1 MDFFYDG
8 QIRRYV
14 TQFMRVFIG
23 FKYQAGDKEER
34 LVPVMYGDLT
44 RQVAS
49 IIKDNSENKM
59 PTVPRISCYITGLEL
74 DTSRLADS
82 TFVSKMNIR
91 ERTYQDVAGQRVYG
105 TEQGAGYT
113 VERLMP
119 TPFKLKVKADV
130 WTSNT
135 DQKLQL
141 LEQILILFNPSLEV
155 QTTDNYVDWTSLSVI
170 YLTSTNFSSRSIPQG
185 TDTDI
190 DIASLEFEMPIYI
203 SPPTK
208 VKKLGVVRA
217 VINNMFTN
225 TGDAVNINNLIYNDS
240 DIQTAVEYKRYGI
253 VMLKADNGVA
263 GDYNISIVDVGQ
275 AVLDAG
281 LDLPP
286 EKIGKKLDW
295 QLILDQYGGYKEG
308 VSRITFK
315 QPNGSE
321 LVGSITVNPVDPTLL
336 VVSMDM
342 DTVPGNTLITTG
354 RNPDNTVY
362 TSVRSASKG
371 TIDAIINPYNFNPL
385 TTYGSKA
392 NYPVGLRYLMLD
404 DLNMFLA
411 PTQAASITSNIID
424 TDIDYYRIVRPDQKQ
439 KAGAANL
446 PRSYSNIFQTKVYVN
461 GTEVGFTEV
470 EDGGVF
476 ENFNNNTSV
485 NAGSFVVNNYYKIT
499 SLGNTVWSNIGAS
512 SNFTV
517 GTIFQATGIGLGSGT
532 ATQVYRT
539 TSGKYKIRLND
550 FPPLEDGNGNASVI
564 KYTIEKYT
572 YPDWYTEGDD
582 PDTLLVETDVYLP
595 GKPERSSGPLAW
607 KNLDD
612 SDVFIKANSIIEWN
626 SSRWVSVFDPDEV
639 ATNVYITNLRTGIQY
654 KWNGVQWLKS
664 FEGEY
669 LPGSWRLTLNP

>member
-59 PTVPRISCYITGLEL
+59 PTVPRIACYITGLEL

-82 TFVSKMNIR
+82 TFVSKVNVR
-91 ERTYQDVAGQRVYG
+91 ERTYEDVAGQRVYG

-119 TPFKLKVKADV
+119 TPFKLRVKADV

-185 TDTDI
+185 TETDI

-295 QLILDQYGGYKEG
+295 QLVLDQYGGYKEG
-308 VSRITFK
+308 VSRITFN
-315 QPNGSE
+315 QPNGGQ
-321 LVGSITVNPVDPTLL
+321 LVGSIAINPVDPTLL

-385 TTYGSKA
+385 TTYGTKA

-424 TDIDYYRIVRPDQKQ
+424 TDIDFYRIVRPDQKQ
-439 KAGAANL
+439 KASASNL

-461 GTEVGFTEV
+461 GVEVGFTEV

-476 ENFNNNTSV
+476 ETFALTS
-485 NAGSFVVNNYYKIT
+485 
-499 SLGNTVWSNIGAS
+499 
-512 SNFTV
+512 
-517 GTIFQATGIGLGSGT
+517 
-532 ATQVYRT
+532 YRT
-539 TSGKYKIRLND
+539 TSGKYKIRLNE

-607 KNLDD
+607 KNLDE

-626 SSRWVSVFDPDEV
+626 GSRWVSVFDPDEV

>member
-74 DTSRLADS
+74 DTGRLADS
-82 TFVSKMNIR
+82 TFVSKVNVR
-91 ERTYQDVAGQRVYG
+91 ERTYEDVAGQRVYG
-105 TEQGAGYT
+105 NEQGAGYT

-119 TPFKLKVKADV
+119 TPFKLKVKADI

-155 QTTDNYVDWTSLSVI
+155 QTTDNYIDWTSLSVI

-185 TDTDI
+185 TETDI

-217 VINNMFTN
+217 VVNNMFTN
-225 TGDAVNINNLIYNDS
+225 TGDAVNINNLIYNDG
-240 DIQTAVEYKRYGI
+240 DVVNTVEYKRYGI

-295 QLILDQYGGYKEG
+295 QLVLDQYGGYKEG
-308 VSRITFK
+308 VSRITFN
-315 QPNGSE
+315 QPNGGQ
-321 LVGSITVNPVDPTLL
+321 LVGTIVVNPMDPTLL

-342 DTVPGNTLITTG
+342 DTVPGNTLITEG
-354 RNPDNTVY
+354 RYPDNTVY

-424 TDIDYYRIVRPDQKQ
+424 TDIDFYRIVRPDQKQ
-439 KAGAANL
+439 KASASNL

-461 GTEVGFTEV
+461 GSEVGFTEV
-470 EDGGVF
+470 EDGGLF
-476 ENFNNNTSV
+476 ETFGPTS
-485 NAGSFVVNNYYKIT
+485 
-499 SLGNTVWSNIGAS
+499 
-512 SNFTV
+512 
-517 GTIFQATGIGLGSGT
+517 
-532 ATQVYRT
+532 YRT
-539 TSGKYKIRLND
+539 VSGKYKIRLNE

-595 GKPERSSGPLAW
+595 GKPERSSGPVAW

-626 SSRWVSVFDPDEV
+626 GSRWVSVFDPDEV

>member
-1 MDFFYDG
+1 
-8 QIRRYV
+8 
-14 TQFMRVFIG
+14 MRVFIG

-82 TFVSKMNIR
+82 TFVSKVNIR
-91 ERTYQDVAGQRVYG
+91 ERTYEDVAGQRVYG

-225 TGDAVNINNLIYNDS
+225 TGDAVNINNLIYNDG
-240 DIQTAVEYKRYGI
+240 DLQTAVEYKRYGI

-295 QLILDQYGGYKEG
+295 QLVLDQYGGYKEG

-315 QPNGSE
+315 QPNGGE

-342 DTVPGNTLITTG
+342 DTVPGNTLIATG
-354 RNPDNTVY
+354 RYPDNTVY

-385 TTYGSKA
+385 TTYGTKA

-411 PTQAASITSNIID
+411 PTRAASIATNIID

-439 KAGAANL
+439 KAAASNL
-446 PRSYSNIFQTKVYVN
+446 PKSYSNIYQTKVYVN
-461 GTEVGFTEV
+461 GVEVGFTEV

-476 ENFNNNTSV
+476 ETFASTS
-485 NAGSFVVNNYYKIT
+485 
-499 SLGNTVWSNIGAS
+499 
-512 SNFTV
+512 
-517 GTIFQATGIGLGSGT
+517 
-532 ATQVYRT
+532 YRT
-539 TSGKYKIRLND
+539 VSGKYKIRLNE
-550 FPPLEDGNGNASVI
+550 FPPLEDGNGVASVI

-572 YPDWYTEGDD
+572 YPDWFSEGDD

-595 GKPERSSGPLAW
+595 GKPERSSGPTAW

-626 SSRWVSVFDPDEV
+626 GSRWVSVFDPEEV
-639 ATNVYITNLRTGIQY
+639 TTNIYITNLRTGIQY
-654 KWNGVQWLKS
+654 KWDGVQWLKS

>member
-82 TFVSKMNIR
+82 TFVSKVNVR
-91 ERTYQDVAGQRVYG
+91 ERTYEDVAGQRVYG
-105 TEQGAGYT
+105 NEQGAGYT

-225 TGDAVNINNLIYNDS
+225 TGDAVNINNLIYNDG
-240 DIQTAVEYKRYGI
+240 DVQTAIEYKRYGI

-275 AVLDAG
+275 AVIDAG

-295 QLILDQYGGYKEG
+295 QLVLDQYGGYKEG

-315 QPNGSE
+315 QPNGGE
-321 LVGSITVNPVDPTLL
+321 LVGSIAVNPVDPTLL

-342 DTVPGNTLITTG
+342 DTVPGNTLIATG
-354 RNPDNTVY
+354 RYPDNTVY

-385 TTYGSKA
+385 TTYGTKA

-411 PTQAASITSNIID
+411 PTRAASIATNIID
-424 TDIDYYRIVRPDQKQ
+424 TDIDYYRIVRPDQRQ
-439 KAGAANL
+439 KASASNL

-461 GTEVGFTEV
+461 GVEVGFTEV
-470 EDGGVF
+470 EDGGLF
-476 ENFNNNTSV
+476 ETFSSTS
-485 NAGSFVVNNYYKIT
+485 
-499 SLGNTVWSNIGAS
+499 
-512 SNFTV
+512 
-517 GTIFQATGIGLGSGT
+517 
-532 ATQVYRT
+532 YRT
-539 TSGKYKIRLND
+539 VSGKYKIRLNE
-550 FPPLEDGNGNASVI
+550 FPPLEDSNGDASII

-572 YPDWYTEGDD
+572 YPDWFSEGDD
-582 PDTLLVETDVYLP
+582 PDTETVETDVYLP
-595 GKPERSSGPLAW
+595 GKPERSSGPTAW

-612 SDVFIKANSIIEWN
+612 SDTYIKANSIIEWN
-626 SSRWVSVFDPDEV
+626 GSRWVSVFDPEEV
-639 ATNVYITNLRTGIQY
+639 TTNLYITNLRTGIQY
-654 KWNGVQWLKS
+654 KWDGVQWLKS

>member
-23 FKYQAGDKEER
+23 FKYQAGDGDQR

-74 DTSRLADS
+74 DTTRLADS
-82 TFVSKMNIR
+82 TFVSKVNIR
-91 ERTYQDVAGQRVYG
+91 ERTYEDVAGQRVYG

-170 YLTSTNFSSRSIPQG
+170 YLTSTNFSSRSVPQG

-217 VINNMFTN
+217 VINNMFSN

-240 DIQTAVEYKRYGI
+240 DIQTVAEYKRYGI
-253 VMLKADNGVA
+253 VMLKADNGVS

-295 QLILDQYGGYKEG
+295 QLVLDQYGGYKEG

-354 RNPDNTVY
+354 RYPDNTVY

-385 TTYGSKA
+385 TTYGTKA

-424 TDIDYYRIVRPDQKQ
+424 TNIDYYRIVRPDQKQ
-439 KAGAANL
+439 KASAANL
-446 PRSYSNIFQTKVYVN
+446 PRSYSNIYQTKVYVN
-461 GTEVGFTEV
+461 GVEVGFTEV
-470 EDGGVF
+470 EDGGEF
-476 ENFNNNTSV
+476 QTFSSTS
-485 NAGSFVVNNYYKIT
+485 
-499 SLGNTVWSNIGAS
+499 
-512 SNFTV
+512 
-517 GTIFQATGIGLGSGT
+517 
-532 ATQVYRT
+532 YRT
-539 TSGKYKIRLND
+539 VSGKYKIRLND
-550 FPPLEDGNGNASVI
+550 FPPLEDSSGVASVI

-572 YPDWYTEGDD
+572 YPDWFSEGDD
-582 PDTLLVETDVYLP
+582 PDTETVETNVYLP
-595 GKPERSSGPLAW
+595 GKPERSSGPTAW

-626 SSRWVSVFDPDEV
+626 GSRWVSVFDPEEV
-639 ATNVYITNLRTGIQY
+639 TTNIYITNLRTGIQY
-654 KWNGVQWLKS
+654 KWDGVQWLKS

>member
-74 DTSRLADS
+74 DTGRLADS
-82 TFVSKMNIR
+82 TFVSKMQIR
-91 ERTYQDVAGQRVYG
+91 ERTYEDVAGQRVYG
-105 TEQGAGYT
+105 NEQGAGYT

-119 TPFKLKVKADV
+119 TPFKLKVKADI

-155 QTTDNYVDWTSLSVI
+155 QTTDNYIDWTSLSVI

-185 TDTDI
+185 TETDI

-217 VINNMFTN
+217 VVNNMFTN
-225 TGDAVNINNLIYNDS
+225 TGDAVNINNLIYNDG
-240 DIQTAVEYKRYGI
+240 DVKETVEYKRYGI

-295 QLILDQYGGYKEG
+295 QLVLDQYGGYKEG
-308 VSRITFK
+308 VSRITFN
-315 QPNGSE
+315 QPNGGQ
-321 LVGSITVNPVDPTLL
+321 LVGTIVVNPMDPTLL

-342 DTVPGNTLITTG
+342 DTVPGNTLITEG
-354 RNPDNTVY
+354 RYPDNTVY

-424 TDIDYYRIVRPDQKQ
+424 TDIDFYRIVRPDQKQ
-439 KAGAANL
+439 KASASNL

-461 GTEVGFTEV
+461 GSEVGFTEV
-470 EDGGVF
+470 EDGGLF
-476 ENFNNNTSV
+476 ETFGPTS
-485 NAGSFVVNNYYKIT
+485 
-499 SLGNTVWSNIGAS
+499 
-512 SNFTV
+512 
-517 GTIFQATGIGLGSGT
+517 
-532 ATQVYRT
+532 YRT
-539 TSGKYKIRLND
+539 VSGKYKIRLNE

-626 SSRWVSVFDPDEV
+626 GSRWVSVFDPDEV

>member
-23 FKYQAGDKEER
+23 FKYQAGDSEER

-74 DTSRLADS
+74 DTTRLADS
-82 TFVSKMNIR
+82 TFVSKVNVR
-91 ERTYQDVAGQRVYG
+91 ERTYEDVAGQRVYG

-119 TPFKLKVKADV
+119 TPFKLKVKADI

-155 QTTDNYVDWTSLSVI
+155 QTTDTYIDWTSLSVI

-217 VINNMFTN
+217 VVNNMFTN
-225 TGDAVNINNLIYNDS
+225 TGDAININNLIYNDG
-240 DIQTAVEYKRYGI
+240 DLKETVEYKRYGI

-263 GDYNISIVDVGQ
+263 GDYNISIVDIGQ

-295 QLILDQYGGYKEG
+295 QLVLDQYGGYKEG

-321 LVGSITVNPVDPTLL
+321 LVGSIAVNPIDPTLL

-342 DTVPGNTLITTG
+342 DTVPGNTLIATG
-354 RNPDNTVY
+354 RYPNNTVY
-362 TSVRSASKG
+362 TSVRSSSKG

-385 TTYGSKA
+385 TTYGTKA

-411 PTQAASITSNIID
+411 PTRAASIATNIID
-424 TDIDYYRIVRPDQKQ
+424 TDIDYYRIVRPNQKQ
-439 KAGAANL
+439 KASASNL
-446 PRSYSNIFQTKVYVN
+446 PRSYSNIYQTKVYVN
-461 GTEVGFTEV
+461 GVEVGFTEV
-470 EDGGVF
+470 EDGGTF
-476 ENFNNNTSV
+476 ETFASTS
-485 NAGSFVVNNYYKIT
+485 
-499 SLGNTVWSNIGAS
+499 
-512 SNFTV
+512 
-517 GTIFQATGIGLGSGT
+517 
-532 ATQVYRT
+532 YRT
-539 TSGKYKIRLND
+539 ASGKYKIRLNE
-550 FPPLEDGNGNASVI
+550 FPPLEDSNGDASVI

-572 YPDWYTEGDD
+572 YPDWFTEGDD
-582 PDTLLVETDVYLP
+582 PDTFLVETDVYLP
-595 GKPERSSGPLAW
+595 GKPERSSGPTAW

-612 SDVFIKANSIIEWN
+612 SDVFIKANSIIEW
-626 SSRWVSVFDPDEV
+626 SGSQWVSVFDPEEV
-639 ATNVYITNLRTGIQY
+639 TTNIYITNLRTGIQY
-654 KWNGVQWLKS
+654 KWDGVQWLKS

>member
-49 IIKDNSENKM
+49 IINDNSENKM

-74 DTSRLADS
+74 DTTRLADS
-82 TFVSKMNIR
+82 TFVSKVNVR
-91 ERTYQDVAGQRVYG
+91 ERTYEDVAGQRVYG
-105 TEQGAGYT
+105 NEQGAGYT

-119 TPFKLKVKADV
+119 TPFKLRVKADI

-155 QTTDNYVDWTSLSVI
+155 QTTDNYIDWTSLSVI

-185 TDTDI
+185 TETDI

-217 VINNMFTN
+217 VVNNMFTN

-240 DIQTAVEYKRYGI
+240 DVKTTIEYKRYGI

-295 QLILDQYGGYKEG
+295 QLVLDQYGGYKEG
-308 VSRITFK
+308 VSRITFT
-315 QPNGSE
+315 QPNGGQ
-321 LVGSITVNPVDPTLL
+321 LIGTIVVNPVDPTLL

-342 DTVPGNTLITTG
+342 DTVPGNTLVTTG
-354 RNPDNTVY
+354 RYPDNTVY

-385 TTYGSKA
+385 TTYGSRA

-424 TDIDYYRIVRPDQKQ
+424 TDIDFYRIVRPDQKQ
-439 KAGAANL
+439 KASITNL

-461 GTEVGFTEV
+461 GSEVGFTEV
-470 EDGGVF
+470 EDGGLF
-476 ENFNNNTSV
+476 ETFGPTS
-485 NAGSFVVNNYYKIT
+485 
-499 SLGNTVWSNIGAS
+499 
-512 SNFTV
+512 
-517 GTIFQATGIGLGSGT
+517 
-532 ATQVYRT
+532 YRT
-539 TSGKYKIRLND
+539 ASGKYKIRLNE
-550 FPPLEDGNGNASVI
+550 FPPLEDGNGDASVI

-595 GKPERSSGPLAW
+595 GKPERSSGPVAW

-626 SSRWVSVFDPDEV
+626 GSRWVSVFDPDEV

>member
-23 FKYQAGDKEER
+23 FKYQAGDGDER

-82 TFVSKMNIR
+82 TFVSKVNVR

-119 TPFKLKVKADV
+119 TPFKLRVKADV

-185 TDTDI
+185 TETDI

-240 DIQTAVEYKRYGI
+240 DIQTAIEYKRYGI

-295 QLILDQYGGYKEG
+295 QLVLDQYGGYKEG
-308 VSRITFK
+308 VSRITFR
-315 QPNGSE
+315 QPNGSQ
-321 LVGSITVNPVDPTLL
+321 LVGSIAVNPVDPTLL

-342 DTVPGNTLITTG
+342 DTVPSNTLIATG
-354 RNPDNTVY
+354 RYPDNTVY

-385 TTYGSKA
+385 TTYGTKA

-411 PTQAASITSNIID
+411 PTRAASIATNIID

-439 KAGAANL
+439 KASASNL
-446 PRSYSNIFQTKVYVN
+446 PISYSNIFQTKVYVN
-461 GTEVGFTEV
+461 GVEVGFAEV
-470 EDGGVF
+470 EDGGTF
-476 ENFNNNTSV
+476 ETFSSTS
-485 NAGSFVVNNYYKIT
+485 
-499 SLGNTVWSNIGAS
+499 
-512 SNFTV
+512 
-517 GTIFQATGIGLGSGT
+517 
-532 ATQVYRT
+532 YRT
-539 TSGKYKIRLND
+539 VSGKYKIRLNE
-550 FPPLEDGNGNASVI
+550 FPPLEDSNGDASVI

-572 YPDWYTEGDD
+572 YPDWFTEGDD
-582 PDTLLVETDVYLP
+582 PNTETVETDVYLP
-595 GKPERSSGPLAW
+595 GKPERSSGPTAW

-626 SSRWVSVFDPDEV
+626 GSRWVSVFDPEEV
-639 ATNVYITNLRTGIQY
+639 TTNIYITNLRTGIQY
-654 KWNGVQWLKS
+654 KWDGVQWLKS

>member
-1 MDFFYDG
+1 
-8 QIRRYV
+8 
-14 TQFMRVFIG
+14 
-23 FKYQAGDKEER
+23 
-34 LVPVMYGDLT
+34 MYGDLT
-44 RQVAS
+44 KQVAS

-59 PTVPRISCYITGLEL
+59 PTVPRIACYITGLEL

-82 TFVSKMNIR
+82 TFVSKMQVR
-91 ERTYQDVAGQRVYG
+91 ERTYENVGGQRVYG
-105 TEQGAGYT
+105 NEQGAGYT

-119 TPFKLKVKADV
+119 TPFKLKVKADI

-155 QTTDNYVDWTSLSVI
+155 QTTDNYIDWTSLSVI
-170 YLTSTNFSSRSIPQG
+170 YLNSTTFSSRSIPQG
-185 TDTDI
+185 ASEDI

-217 VINNMFTN
+217 VINNMFSN
-225 TGDAVNINNLIYNDS
+225 TGDAVNINNLIYNDG
-240 DIQTAVEYKRYGI
+240 DVQTAIEYKRYGI

-286 EKIGKKLDW
+286 EKIGRKLDW
-295 QLILDQYGGYKEG
+295 QLVLDQYGGYKQG

-315 QPNGSE
+315 QPNGGE
-321 LVGSITVNPVDPTLL
+321 LVGSIAVNPLDPTLL

-342 DTVPGNTLITTG
+342 DTVPGNTLIATG
-354 RNPDNTVY
+354 RYPDNTIY

-385 TTYGSKA
+385 TTYGTKA

-411 PTQAASITSNIID
+411 PTRAASITTNIID

-439 KAGAANL
+439 KAGASNL
-446 PRSYSNIFQTKVYVN
+446 PRSYSNIYQTKVYIN
-461 GTEVGFTEV
+461 GVEVGFTEV

-476 ENFNNNTSV
+476 ETFASTS
-485 NAGSFVVNNYYKIT
+485 
-499 SLGNTVWSNIGAS
+499 
-512 SNFTV
+512 
-517 GTIFQATGIGLGSGT
+517 
-532 ATQVYRT
+532 YRT
-539 TSGKYKIRLND
+539 ASGKYKIRLNE
-550 FPPLEDGNGNASVI
+550 FPPLEDSNGDASVI

-572 YPDWYTEGDD
+572 YPDWFTEGDD
-582 PDTLLVETDVYLP
+582 PDTETVETDVYLP
-595 GKPERSSGPLAW
+595 GKPERSSGPTAW

-626 SSRWVSVFDPDEV
+626 GSRWVSVFDPEEV
-639 ATNVYITNLRTGIQY
+639 TTNIYITNLRTGIQY
-654 KWNGVQWLKS
+654 KWDGVQWLKS

>member
-1 MDFFYDG
+1 
-8 QIRRYV
+8 
-14 TQFMRVFIG
+14 MRVFIG

-82 TFVSKMNIR
+82 TFVCKVNIR
-91 ERTYQDVAGQRVYG
+91 ERTYEDVAGQRVYG

-119 TPFKLKVKADV
+119 TPFKLKVKADL

-225 TGDAVNINNLIYNDS
+225 TGDAVNINNLIYNDG
-240 DIQTAVEYKRYGI
+240 DLQTAVEYKRYGI

-286 EKIGKKLDW
+286 EKIGRKLDW
-295 QLILDQYGGYKEG
+295 QLVLDQYGGYKEG

-315 QPNGSE
+315 QPNGGE
-321 LVGSITVNPVDPTLL
+321 LVGSIAVNPVDPTLL

-342 DTVPGNTLITTG
+342 DTVPGNTVITTG
-354 RNPDNTVY
+354 RYPDNTVY

-385 TTYGSKA
+385 TTYGTKA

-411 PTQAASITSNIID
+411 PTRAASIATNIID

-439 KAGAANL
+439 KASASNL

-461 GTEVGFTEV
+461 GVEVGFTEV

-476 ENFNNNTSV
+476 ETFASTS
-485 NAGSFVVNNYYKIT
+485 
-499 SLGNTVWSNIGAS
+499 
-512 SNFTV
+512 
-517 GTIFQATGIGLGSGT
+517 
-532 ATQVYRT
+532 YRT
-539 TSGKYKIRLND
+539 VSGKYKIRLNE
-550 FPPLEDGNGNASVI
+550 FPPLEDSNGDASII

-572 YPDWYTEGDD
+572 YPDWFSEGDD

-595 GKPERSSGPLAW
+595 GKPERSSGPTAW

-626 SSRWVSVFDPDEV
+626 GSRWVSVFDPEEV
-639 ATNVYITNLRTGIQY
+639 TTNIYITNLRTGIQY
-654 KWNGVQWLKS
+654 KWDGVQWLKS

>member
-1 MDFFYDG
+1 MDYFYDG

-23 FKYQAGDKEER
+23 FKYQAGDGDER

-82 TFVSKMNIR
+82 TFVSKVNIR
-91 ERTYQDVAGQRVYG
+91 ERTYEDVAGQRVYG
-105 TEQGAGYT
+105 NEQGAGYT

-225 TGDAVNINNLIYNDS
+225 TGDAVNINNLIYNDG
-240 DIQTAVEYKRYGI
+240 DVQTAIEYKRYGI

-295 QLILDQYGGYKEG
+295 QLVLDQYGGYKEG

-321 LVGSITVNPVDPTLL
+321 MFGTIAVNPVDPTLL
-336 VVSMDM
+336 VVSMNM
-342 DTVPGNTLITTG
+342 DTVPGNTLIATG
-354 RNPDNTVY
+354 RYPDNTVY
-362 TSVRSASKG
+362 TSVRSTSKG

-411 PTQAASITSNIID
+411 PTRAASIATNIID
-424 TDIDYYRIVRPDQKQ
+424 TDIDFYRIVRPDQKQ
-439 KAGAANL
+439 KASASNL
-446 PRSYSNIFQTKVYVN
+446 PIYYRNIFETKVYVN
-461 GTEVGFTEV
+461 GIEVGFEEV

-476 ENFNNNTSV
+476 ETFASTS
-485 NAGSFVVNNYYKIT
+485 
-499 SLGNTVWSNIGAS
+499 
-512 SNFTV
+512 
-517 GTIFQATGIGLGSGT
+517 
-532 ATQVYRT
+532 YRT
-539 TSGKYKIRLND
+539 VSGKYKIRLNE
-550 FPPLEDGNGNASVI
+550 FPPLTDAQGKASVI

-572 YPDWYTEGDD
+572 YPDWQTIIDDDSTTEI
-582 PDTLLVETDVYLP
+582 VETITDLP
-595 GKPERSSGPLAW
+595 GRPERGSGPLAW

-626 SSRWVSVFDPDEV
+626 GSRWVSVFDPEEV
-639 ATNVYITNLRTGIQY
+639 TTNIYITNLRTGIQY
-654 KWNGVQWLKS
+654 KWDGVQWLKS

>member
-1 MDFFYDG
+1 
-8 QIRRYV
+8 
-14 TQFMRVFIG
+14 MRVFIG
-23 FKYQAGDKEER
+23 FKYQAGDGDER

-82 TFVSKMNIR
+82 TFVSKVNVR

-119 TPFKLKVKADV
+119 TPFKLRVKADI

-155 QTTDNYVDWTSLSVI
+155 QTTDNYIDWTSLSVI
-170 YLTSTNFSSRSIPQG
+170 YLTTTNFSSRSIPQG

-217 VINNMFTN
+217 VVNNMFTN
-225 TGDAVNINNLIYNDS
+225 TGDAVNINNLIYNDG
-240 DIQTAVEYKRYGI
+240 DIVNTVEYKRYGI

-286 EKIGKKLDW
+286 EKIGRKLDW
-295 QLILDQYGGYKEG
+295 QLVLDQYGGYKQG

-321 LVGSITVNPVDPTLL
+321 LVGSIAVNPVDPTLL

-342 DTVPGNTLITTG
+342 DTIPGNTLITTG
-354 RNPDNTVY
+354 RYPDNTVY
-362 TSVRSASKG
+362 TSVRSSSKG

-385 TTYGSKA
+385 TTYGTKA
-392 NYPVGLRYLMLD
+392 NYPAGLRYLMLD

-411 PTQAASITSNIID
+411 PTRAASIATNIIN
-424 TDIDYYRIVRPDQKQ
+424 TDIDYYRIVRPDQRQ
-439 KAGAANL
+439 KASAANL
-446 PRSYSNIFQTKVYVN
+446 PRSYSNIYQTKVYVN
-461 GTEVGFTEV
+461 SVEVGFTEV
-470 EDGGVF
+470 EDGGEF
-476 ENFNNNTSV
+476 QTFSSTS
-485 NAGSFVVNNYYKIT
+485 
-499 SLGNTVWSNIGAS
+499 
-512 SNFTV
+512 
-517 GTIFQATGIGLGSGT
+517 
-532 ATQVYRT
+532 YRT
-539 TSGKYKIRLND
+539 VSGKYKIRLND
-550 FPPLEDGNGNASVI
+550 FPPLEDSNGVASVI

-572 YPDWYTEGDD
+572 YPDWFSEGDD
-582 PDTLLVETDVYLP
+582 PDTETVETNVYLP
-595 GKPERSSGPLAW
+595 GKPERSSGPTAW

-612 SDVFIKANSIIEWN
+612 SDTYIKANSIIEWN
-626 SSRWVSVFDPDEV
+626 GSRWVSVFDPEEV
-639 ATNVYITNLRTGIQY
+639 TTNIYITNLRTGIQY
-654 KWNGVQWLKS
+654 KWDGVQWLKS

>member
-23 FKYQAGDKEER
+23 FKYQAGDGDER

-74 DTSRLADS
+74 DTGRLADS
-82 TFVSKMNIR
+82 TFVSKVNIR
-91 ERTYQDVAGQRVYG
+91 ERTYEDVAGQRVYG
-105 TEQGAGYT
+105 NEQGAGYT

-119 TPFKLKVKADV
+119 TPFKLKVKADI

-155 QTTDNYVDWTSLSVI
+155 QTTDNYIDWTSLSVI

-185 TDTDI
+185 TETDI

-217 VINNMFTN
+217 VVNNMFTN
-225 TGDAVNINNLIYNDS
+225 TGDAVNINNLIYNDG
-240 DIQTAVEYKRYGI
+240 DLKETVEYKRYGI
-253 VMLKADNGVA
+253 IMLKADNGVA
-263 GDYNISIVDVGQ
+263 GDYNISVVDVGQ

-295 QLILDQYGGYKEG
+295 QLVLDQYGGYKEG

-315 QPNGSE
+315 QPSGVE
-321 LVGSITVNPVDPTLL
+321 LVGTIAVNPVDPTLL

-342 DTVPGNTLITTG
+342 DTVPSNTLITTG
-354 RNPDNTVY
+354 RYSDNTIY
-362 TSVRSASKG
+362 NSVRSASKG

-385 TTYGSKA
+385 TTYGTKA

-404 DLNMFLA
+404 DLNTFLA
-411 PTQAASITSNIID
+411 PTRAASIATNIID
-424 TDIDYYRIVRPDQKQ
+424 TDIDFYRIVRPDQKQ
-439 KAGAANL
+439 KASALNL
-446 PRSYSNIFQTKVYVN
+446 PRSYRNVFETKVFVN
-461 GTEVGFTEV
+461 GVSVPFTEV
-470 EDGGVF
+470 EDGGEF
-476 ENFNNNTSV
+476 QTFNSQ
-485 NAGSFVVNNYYKIT
+485 S
-499 SLGNTVWSNIGAS
+499 
-512 SNFTV
+512 
-517 GTIFQATGIGLGSGT
+517 
-532 ATQVYRT
+532 YRT
-539 TSGKYKIRLND
+539 ISGKYKIRLD
-550 FPPLEDGNGNASVI
+550 AFPPLEDNNGDASVI
-564 KYTIEKYT
+564 KYVIEKYI

-595 GKPERSSGPLAW
+595 GKPERAEGVLAW
-607 KNLDD
+607 QNLDG
-612 SDVFIKANSIIEWN
+612 SSNYIKANSIIEWN
-626 SSRWVSVFDPDEV
+626 GTQWVSVFDPEEV
-639 ATNVYITNLRTGIQY
+639 TTNIYITNLRTGIQY
-654 KWNGVQWLKS
+654 KWDGVQWLKS

>member
-1 MDFFYDG
+1 MDFHYDG

-23 FKYQAGDKEER
+23 FKYQTGDKEER

-82 TFVSKMNIR
+82 TFVSKVNVR
-91 ERTYQDVAGQRVYG
+91 ERTYEDVAGQRVYG

-119 TPFKLKVKADV
+119 TPFKLRVKADV

-225 TGDAVNINNLIYNDS
+225 TGDAVNINNLIYNDG
-240 DIQTAVEYKRYGI
+240 DLQTAIEYKRYGI

-295 QLILDQYGGYKEG
+295 QLVLDQYGGYKQG

-321 LVGSITVNPVDPTLL
+321 LVGSIAVNPIDPTLL

-354 RNPDNTVY
+354 RYPDNTVY

-411 PTQAASITSNIID
+411 PTRAASIATNIID
-424 TDIDYYRIVRPDQKQ
+424 TDIDYYRIVRPDQRQ
-439 KAGAANL
+439 KASASNL
-446 PRSYSNIFQTKVYVN
+446 PRSYSNIYQTKVYVN
-461 GTEVGFTEV
+461 GVEVGFTEV
-470 EDGGVF
+470 EDGGLF
-476 ENFNNNTSV
+476 ETFSSTS
-485 NAGSFVVNNYYKIT
+485 
-499 SLGNTVWSNIGAS
+499 
-512 SNFTV
+512 
-517 GTIFQATGIGLGSGT
+517 
-532 ATQVYRT
+532 YRT
-539 TSGKYKIRLND
+539 VSGKYKIRLNE
-550 FPPLEDGNGNASVI
+550 FPPLEDSNGDASVI

-572 YPDWYTEGDD
+572 YPDWFSEGDD
-582 PDTLLVETDVYLP
+582 PDTETVETDVYLP
-595 GKPERSSGPLAW
+595 GKPERSSGPTAW

-612 SDVFIKANSIIEWN
+612 SDTYIKANSIIEWN
-626 SSRWVSVFDPDEV
+626 GSRWVSVFDPEEV
-639 ATNVYITNLRTGIQY
+639 TTNLYITNLRTGIQY
-654 KWNGVQWLKS
+654 KWDGVQWLKS

>member
-23 FKYQAGDKEER
+23 FKYQAGDSEER

-82 TFVSKMNIR
+82 TFVSKVNVR

-119 TPFKLKVKADV
+119 TPFKLRVKADV

-185 TDTDI
+185 TETDI

-225 TGDAVNINNLIYNDS
+225 TGDAVNINNLIYNDG
-240 DIQTAVEYKRYGI
+240 DIQTAIEYKRYGI
-253 VMLKADNGVA
+253 VMLKADNGVT

-295 QLILDQYGGYKEG
+295 QLILDQYGGYKQN

-321 LVGSITVNPVDPTLL
+321 LFGTITVNPVDPTLL
-336 VVSMDM
+336 LVSMDM
-342 DTVPGNTLITTG
+342 DTVPSNTLITTG
-354 RNPDNTVY
+354 RYPNNTVY

-385 TTYGSKA
+385 TTYGTKA

-411 PTQAASITSNIID
+411 PTRAASIATNIIN

-439 KAGAANL
+439 KAGASNL
-446 PRSYSNIFQTKVYVN
+446 PRSYSNIFETKVYVN
-461 GTEVGFTEV
+461 GVSVAFTEV
-470 EDGGVF
+470 EDGGEF
-476 ENFNNNTSV
+476 QTFASTS
-485 NAGSFVVNNYYKIT
+485 
-499 SLGNTVWSNIGAS
+499 
-512 SNFTV
+512 
-517 GTIFQATGIGLGSGT
+517 
-532 ATQVYRT
+532 YRT
-539 TSGKYKIRLND
+539 VSGKYKIRLNE
-550 FPPLEDGNGNASVI
+550 FPPLEDSNGDASVI

-572 YPDWYTEGDD
+572 YPDWFTEGDD
-582 PDTLLVETDVYLP
+582 PDTETVETDVYLP
-595 GKPERSSGPLAW
+595 GKPERSSGPTAW

-612 SDVFIKANSIIEWN
+612 SDTYIKANSIIEWN
-626 SSRWVSVFDPDEV
+626 GSQWVSIFDPEEV
-639 ATNVYITNLRTGIQY
+639 TTNIYITNLRTGIQY
-654 KWNGVQWLKS
+654 KWDGVQWLKS

>member
-1 MDFFYDG
+1 MDFHYDG

-23 FKYQAGDKEER
+23 FKYQAGDGEER

-82 TFVSKMNIR
+82 TFVSKVNIR

-217 VINNMFTN
+217 VINNMFSN

-240 DIQTAVEYKRYGI
+240 DIQTVAEYKRYGI

-295 QLILDQYGGYKEG
+295 QLVLDQYGGYKEG

-315 QPNGSE
+315 QPNGGE

-342 DTVPGNTLITTG
+342 DTVPGNTLISTG
-354 RNPDNTVY
+354 KYPDNTVY

-424 TDIDYYRIVRPDQKQ
+424 TDIDFYRIVRPDQKQ
-439 KAGAANL
+439 KASTTNL

-461 GTEVGFTEV
+461 GVEVGFTEV

-476 ENFNNNTSV
+476 QTFASTS
-485 NAGSFVVNNYYKIT
+485 
-499 SLGNTVWSNIGAS
+499 
-512 SNFTV
+512 
-517 GTIFQATGIGLGSGT
+517 
-532 ATQVYRT
+532 YRT
-539 TSGKYKIRLND
+539 TSGKYKIRLNE
-550 FPPLEDGNGNASVI
+550 FPPLEDVNGNASVI

-595 GKPERSSGPLAW
+595 GKPERSSGPTAW

-626 SSRWVSVFDPDEV
+626 GSRWVSVFDPDEV

-654 KWNGVQWLKS
+654 KWDGVQWLKS

>member
-23 FKYQAGDKEER
+23 FKYQAGDGDER

-82 TFVSKMNIR
+82 TFVSKVNVR
-91 ERTYQDVAGQRVYG
+91 ERTYEDVAGQRVYG

-119 TPFKLKVKADV
+119 TPFKLRVKADI

-141 LEQILILFNPSLEV
+141 LEQMLILFNPSLEV
-155 QTTDNYVDWTSLSVI
+155 QTTDNYIDWTSLSVI

-185 TDTDI
+185 TETDI

-217 VINNMFTN
+217 VVNNMFTN
-225 TGDAVNINNLIYNDS
+225 TGDAININNLIYNDG
-240 DIQTAVEYKRYGI
+240 DVKETVEYKRYGI

-295 QLILDQYGGYKEG
+295 QLVLDQYGGYKEG

-315 QPNGSE
+315 QPNGGE
-321 LVGSITVNPVDPTLL
+321 LVGSIAVNPVDPTLL

-342 DTVPGNTLITTG
+342 DTVPSNTLITTG
-354 RNPDNTVY
+354 RYPDNTVY
-362 TSVRSASKG
+362 NSVRSASKG

-411 PTQAASITSNIID
+411 PTRAASIATNIID

-439 KAGAANL
+439 KASASNL
-446 PRSYSNIFQTKVYVN
+446 PRSYSNIYQTKVYVN
-461 GTEVGFTEV
+461 GVEVGFTEV
-470 EDGGVF
+470 EDGGIF
-476 ENFNNNTSV
+476 ETFASTS
-485 NAGSFVVNNYYKIT
+485 
-499 SLGNTVWSNIGAS
+499 
-512 SNFTV
+512 
-517 GTIFQATGIGLGSGT
+517 
-532 ATQVYRT
+532 YRT
-539 TSGKYKIRLND
+539 ASGKYKIRLNE
-550 FPPLEDGNGNASVI
+550 FPPLEDNNGDASII

-582 PDTLLVETDVYLP
+582 PDTLLVETDVFLP
-595 GKPERSSGPLAW
+595 GKPERSSGPTAW

-626 SSRWVSVFDPDEV
+626 GSRWVSVFDPEEV
-639 ATNVYITNLRTGIQY
+639 STNIYITNLRTGIQY
-654 KWNGVQWLKS
+654 KWDGVQWLKS